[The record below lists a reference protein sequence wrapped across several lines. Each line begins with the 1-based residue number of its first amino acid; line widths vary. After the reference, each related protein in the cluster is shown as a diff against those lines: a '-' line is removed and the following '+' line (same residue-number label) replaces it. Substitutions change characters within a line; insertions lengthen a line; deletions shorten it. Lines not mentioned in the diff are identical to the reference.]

1 MESSLIIDVV
11 GNGPSCYDF
20 KPAGNIT
27 VGCNVGL
34 LSSKPN
40 WLMIQD
46 EYSLDCFITGK
57 LKTVDAPAYLSLHT
71 INLISTKWTP
81 QQRKTLFNTIE
92 IKKLSTQELHSIPEP
107 FKFSRK
113 NIITYGRGYKWEY
126 HISCGDMAV
135 LFAIIKHKP
144 THVRCWG
151 FDAHLDGTV
160 ADLDHHLN
168 RSDGYAIFDE
178 SILRRNRDEK
188 YMHSDDYSRGEEY
201 ATRGFNWNKTLQGIN
216 SYFPEIKIEIM
227 R

>member
-1 MESSLIIDVV
+1 MESYLIVDVV
-11 GNGPSCYDF
+11 GNGPSWELFDHS
-20 KPAGNIT
+20 GDIT
-27 VGCNVGL
+27 VGCSAGIKGTN
-34 LSSKPN
+34 PH

-113 NIITYGRGYKWEY
+113 NIVTYGRGYKWEY

-144 THVRCWG
+144 SHIRCWG

-160 ADLDHHLN
+160 ADMDHLIKSNAWVILN
-168 RSDGYAIFDE
+168 E
-178 SILRRNRDEK
+178 SNLRRNRSSK
-188 YMHSDDYSRGEEY
+188 YMHSDDYSRGKEY

-216 SYFPEIKIEIM
+216 SHFPEIKIEIM
-227 R
+227 K